1 MIAVGSCMCL
11 SIHRGGWNKGE
22 KKMVWVDNSKVCESN
37 TIPGTLKMI
46 GASCRAALH
55 AVF

>member
-1 MIAVGSCMCL
+1 MIAVGSCTCL
-11 SIHRGGWNKGE
+11 SIHRGDWNKGE